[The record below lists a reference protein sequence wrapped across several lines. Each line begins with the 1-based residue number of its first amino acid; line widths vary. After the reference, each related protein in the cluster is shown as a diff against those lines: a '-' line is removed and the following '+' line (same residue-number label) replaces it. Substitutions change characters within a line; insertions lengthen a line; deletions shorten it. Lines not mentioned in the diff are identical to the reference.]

1 MDWPNFLR
9 GIFCSFLPKQFWGSW
24 RPSST
29 VDFTRSAF
37 VSGLF
42 ESAICASLL
51 IQGYVHFLVIRTHQ
65 MQAAAQANE
74 GTQLYFL
81 VMLTI
86 EYMFHPLSLIAVY
99 LVGEGILRSWAA
111 FFTDEV
117 IPSLPI
123 KLFGLVQDRRKA
135 LKQKAALGPPLPDLL
150 ERVQGQGCDLKI
162 ASHIPKDG
170 WRASITVGIEGEF
183 TKSRELKPVMAI
195 EGLFIYFAG
204 CDRGALSGDYTA
216 TIHQA
221 RPRRLMS
228 AGLRTE

>member
-99 LVGEGILRSWAA
+99 LVGEGMLRSWAA

-183 TKSRELKPVMAI
+183 YEITRTET
-195 EGLFIYFAG
+195 GDG
-204 CDRGALSGDYTA
+204 DRRFVYLL
-216 TIHQA
+216 
-221 RPRRLMS
+221 RRLRPGS
-228 AGLRTE
+228 VIRGLYRYDPPSQAETADVSRTEN